1 MPYSKPISKYL
12 KHRVTI
18 VKVTLARGDRSETEI
33 SDVPAFVTSTRAVVR
48 DVSGDHFVDKTLVIM
63 EHDADVTEQDEIK
76 IGDVSTPI
84 AKITAPKSTR
94 SSTESHLEV
103 LLND

>member
-18 VKVTLARGDRSETEI
+18 IKVTLARGDRTVVEI
-33 SDVPAFVTSTRAVVR
+33 PNVPAFVCSKRAVIK

-63 EHDADVTEQDEIK
+63 EHDANITEQDEIK
-76 IGDVSTPI
+76 INDVATPI